1 MGNIQEK
8 NITKGDLICKVGVFT
23 AAFALL
29 ASFSAANAAD
39 SYKFDFGD
47 GPVAAGYT
55 QIKSTTKF
63 DATKGY
69 GFESGTISSVDRL
82 WDDDLKTDFLTSK
95 GDMIFSVVL
104 PQGNYEVTFTF
115 GDGENESETTV
126 WAENRKLMFDRVT
139 TAGGVFSTQSVSLRR
154 METKS
159 IDGSVTMSIK
169 DREKDYRTWDN
180 KLTFIINGKAPAVA
194 GIEIKPKNDVT
205 TLWLCGNS
213 TVVDQILAPW
223 AGWGQMSPGFFKSS
237 LAVAN
242 YAESGLT
249 ASGFYSMK
257 RLAKILAEVRKGDYV
272 TVQFAHNDQK
282 NANDVANYEAT
293 LTKYANEIKAKGAIP
308 LFITSTARQG
318 ELDPKT
324 SVGGLPE
331 KMRALGNKLGVT
343 VLDLNQHTINL
354 QNALGN
360 NKEKLYMYTASDKT
374 HFCEYGAYE
383 LARAILEEIKAKVPD
398 LAKHLRDDHVAFDSK
413 KPDALDILSQ
423 AKTPITEGGLI
434 QVPEEPESS
443 SSDETPAS
451 SADVASSSSSVSVT
465 STDLPANAVIG
476 IQGVDFASADGVK
489 ETTNAGYDGEGYLN
503 IDNGVGTRA
512 TYKLE
517 KDSSRG
523 DSVYIR
529 FANGSDAN
537 RDMLVNGIEVEFP
550 PTGSWTEWKIVS
562 IPLNLSNSVRLELES
577 LAEKG
582 GPNINWIAWNTVSV
596 ESVEKDAVSEDS
608 SKVDV
613 LPVDS
618 TKTDSVVVDSVK
630 NDSTGIVPAD
640 SVQGIAVA
648 LNAVKPSAKIIGDRL
663 VMNHVPRGS
672 FVINIFDMQGN
683 LVKAFRNISGNEVR
697 VDLKAGAYVV
707 NFLHMDHSLGA
718 CKLVKH

>member
-1 MGNIQEK
+1 MEK
-8 NITKGDLICKVGVFT
+8 HEDIRYSKADIICKAIVFVV
-23 AAFALL
+23 AFAILGAFSL
-29 ASFSAANAAD
+29 AQAAD
-39 SYKFDFGD
+39 NYKFDFGD

-95 GDMIFSVVL
+95 GNMVFSVVL
-104 PQGNYEVTFTF
+104 PQGNYEVTFIF

-180 KLTFIINGKAPAVA
+180 KLTFIISGKAPAIA
-194 GIEIKPKNDVT
+194 GLEIKPKTDVT

-213 TVVDQILAPW
+213 TVVDQLTAPW

-257 RLAKILAEVRKGDYV
+257 RLAKILAEVKKGDYV

-282 NANDVANYEAT
+282 NANDVANYETT

-308 LFITSTARQG
+308 LFVTSTARQG

-331 KMRALGNKLGVT
+331 KMRALGKKLGVT
-343 VLDLNQHTINL
+343 VLDLNQHSINL

-383 LARAILEEIKAKVPD
+383 LARAILEEIKSKVPD
-398 LAKHLRDDHVAFDSK
+398 LAKHLRDDHIGFDSK
-413 KPDALDILSQ
+413 KPDALDILTQ
-423 AKTPITEGGLI
+423 KKAPITEGGLI

-443 SSDETPAS
+443 SSIEIPTS
-451 SADVASSSSSVSVT
+451 SAESSSSVESST
-465 STDLPANAVIG
+465 SINTEPTDAPANVVVG
-476 IQGVDFASADGVK
+476 IQGTNFTSADGVK
-489 ETTNAGYDGEGYLN
+489 ETTNAGFDGEGYLN
-503 IDNGVGTRA
+503 IDNAVGSRA
-512 TYKLE
+512 TFHLE
-517 KDSSRG
+517 KDSTRG
-523 DSVYIR
+523 DSIYIR
-529 FANGSDAN
+529 YANGSDAN
-537 RDMLVNGIEVEFP
+537 RNMIINGIEIEFP
-550 PTGSWTEWKIVS
+550 PTGSWTDWKIVS
-562 IPLNLSNSVRLELES
+562 APLNLGNSVRLEIES
-577 LAEKG
+577 LTEKG
-582 GPNINWIAWNTVSV
+582 GPNINWIGWNTDAIDTRRNVTTKFSVSFT
-596 ESVEKDAVSEDS
+596 ENR
-608 SKVDV
+608 
-613 LPVDS
+613 LTL
-618 TKTDSVVVDSVK
+618 TKA
-630 NDSTGIVPAD
+630 P
-640 SVQGIAVA
+640 
-648 LNAVKPSAKIIGDRL
+648 IGPYSI
-663 VMNHVPRGS
+663 H
-672 FVINIFDMQGN
+672 IFDMQGN
-683 LVKAFRNISGNEVR
+683 QVQCFTNVQGNEFNVQLKRGGYLVR
-697 VDLKAGAYVV
+697 ISQNNHLIGHFKIIKR
-707 NFLHMDHSLGA
+707 N
-718 CKLVKH
+718 

>member
-1 MGNIQEK
+1 MFNESK
-8 NITKGDLICKVGVFT
+8 FSKSDLAVKAGIFLVAFAMI
-23 AAFALL
+23 AAFSKAH
-29 ASFSAANAAD
+29 AAD

-55 QIKSTTKF
+55 QIKSNTKF
-63 DATKGY
+63 DAAKGY

-139 TAGGVFSTQSVSLRR
+139 TAGGVFSTQRVSLRR

-180 KLTFIINGKAPAVA
+180 KLTFIISGKAPAIA
-194 GIEIKPKNDVT
+194 GLEIKPKTDVT

-213 TVVDQILAPW
+213 TVVDQLTAPW

-257 RLAKILAEVRKGDYV
+257 RLAKILAEVKKGDYV

-282 NANDVANYEAT
+282 NATDVANYETT

-308 LFITSTARQG
+308 LFVTSTARQG

-331 KMRALGNKLGVT
+331 KMRALGKKLGVT
-343 VLDLNQHTINL
+343 VLDLNQHSINL

-413 KPDALDILSQ
+413 KPDTLDVLSQ
-423 AKTPITEGGLI
+423 AKAPITEGGLI

-443 SSDETPAS
+443 SSADAPAE
-451 SADVASSSSSVSVT
+451 SSSSKGGE
-465 STDLPANAVIG
+465 STEGTISADLPANAVIG
-476 IQGVDFASADGVK
+476 IQGDQFASADGVK
-489 ETTNAGYDGEGYLN
+489 ETTNAGYTGEGYLN
-503 IDNGVGTRA
+503 IDNGAGTRA

-517 KDSSRG
+517 KDSTRG
-523 DSVYIR
+523 DTVYIR

-537 RDMLVNGIEVEFP
+537 RDMIVNGIEVEFP
-550 PTGSWTEWKIVS
+550 PTGSWTDWKIVS
-562 IPLNLSNSVRLELES
+562 VPLNLSNSVRLEMES

-582 GPNINWIAWNTVSV
+582 GPNIDWIGWSV
-596 ESVEKDAVSEDS
+596 NHSADS
-608 SKVDV
+608 SAE
-613 LPVDS
+613 PQAIS
-618 TKTDSVVVDSVK
+618 QNIAGAATKFSARFSGS
-630 NDSTGIVPAD
+630 NI
-640 SVQGIAVA
+640 I
-648 LNAVKPSAKIIGDRL
+648 LNNAP
-663 VMNHVPRGS
+663 NGS
-672 FVINIFDMQGN
+672 YTISIFDMQGH
-683 LVKAFRNISGNEVR
+683 RIQNIQNAYGNEINVPLNR
-697 VDLKAGAYVV
+697 GTYLIRISQDGRT
-707 NFLHMDHSLGA
+707 LGMTRA
-718 CKLVKH
+718 IKQK

>member
-1 MGNIQEK
+1 MFNE
-8 NITKGDLICKVGVFT
+8 TKFSKSDLAVKVGVFL
-23 AAFALL
+23 AAFGLIA
-29 ASFSAANAAD
+29 AFSKTHAAD

-55 QIKSTTKF
+55 QIKSTTNF

-180 KLTFIINGKAPAVA
+180 KLTFIISGKAPAIA
-194 GIEIKPKNDVT
+194 GLEIKPKTDVT

-213 TVVDQILAPW
+213 TVVDQIMAPW
-223 AGWGQMSPGFFKSS
+223 AGWGQMSPGFFKAS

-257 RLAKILAEVRKGDYV
+257 RLAKILAEVKKGDYV

-282 NANDVANYEAT
+282 NANDVANYETT
-293 LTKYANEIKAKGAIP
+293 LTKYVSEIKAKGAIP

-331 KMRALGNKLGVT
+331 KMRALGQKLGVT

-423 AKTPITEGGLI
+423 AKAPITEGGLI
-434 QVPEEPESS
+434 QVPEEPKSS
-443 SSDETPAS
+443 G
-451 SADVASSSSSVSVT
+451 SADTPTSSSSVPAT
-465 STDLPANAVIG
+465 SAELPANAVIG
-476 IQGVDFASADGVK
+476 IQGDQFATADGVK
-489 ETTNAGYDGEGYLN
+489 ETTNAGYTGDGYLN
-503 IDNGVGTRA
+503 IDNATGSRA
-512 TYKLE
+512 TYMLE
-517 KDSSRG
+517 KDQTRG
-523 DSVYIR
+523 DTVYIR

-537 RDMLVNGIEVEFP
+537 RDMIVNGIEVEFP
-550 PTGSWTEWKIVS
+550 PTGSWTNWKIAS
-562 IPLNLSNSVRLELES
+562 IPLNLSNSVRLEIES

-582 GPNINWIAWNTVSV
+582 GPNIDWIGWSV
-596 ESVEKDAVSEDS
+596 NHSADS
-608 SKVDV
+608 SAE
-613 LPVDS
+613 PQAIS
-618 TKTDSVVVDSVK
+618 Q
-630 NDSTGIVPAD
+630 NITGAAAKLSAHFFGNSI
-640 SVQGIAVA
+640 I
-648 LNAVKPSAKIIGDRL
+648 LNNAPSGLYNA
-663 VMNHVPRGS
+663 S
-672 FVINIFDMQGN
+672 IFDMQGN
-683 LVKAFRNISGNEVR
+683 KVKSIQNAQGNEFYVQLNR
-697 VDLKAGAYVV
+697 GAYLIRISQD
-707 NFLHMDHSLGA
+707 NRIFGMSRII
-718 CKLVKH
+718 KR

>member
-1 MGNIQEK
+1 MI
-8 NITKGDLICKVGVFT
+8 V
-23 AAFALL
+23 AFSKAH
-29 ASFSAANAAD
+29 AAD
-39 SYKFDFGD
+39 NYKFDFGD

-82 WDDDLKTDFLTSK
+82 WDDDLKTDFLTAK

-180 KLTFIINGKAPAVA
+180 KLTFIISGKAPAIA
-194 GIEIKPKNDVT
+194 GLEIKPKTDVT

-257 RLAKILAEVRKGDYV
+257 RLAKILAEVKKGDYV

-331 KMRALGNKLGVT
+331 KMRALGKKLGVT
-343 VLDLNQHTINL
+343 VLDLNQHSINL

-413 KPDALDILSQ
+413 KPDALDVLSQ
-423 AKTPITEGGLI
+423 AKAPITEGGLI

-443 SSDETPAS
+443 SSVDVPKS
-451 SADVASSSSSVSVT
+451 SSSEEIPTNSDDIASSSSSVPET
-465 STDLPANAVIG
+465 SAELPANAVIG
-476 IQGVDFASADGVK
+476 IQGDQFASADGVK
-489 ETTNAGYDGEGYLN
+489 ETTNAGYTGEGYLN

-512 TYKLE
+512 TFKLE
-517 KDSSRG
+517 KDTTRG
-523 DSVYIR
+523 DTVYIR

-537 RDMLVNGIEVEFP
+537 RDMIINGIEVEFP
-550 PTGSWTEWKIVS
+550 PTGSWTDWKIVS
-562 IPLNLSNSVRLELES
+562 VPLNLSNSVRLEMES

-582 GPNINWIAWNTVSV
+582 GPNIDWIGWSIKSAETPTVS
-596 ESVEKDAVSEDS
+596 SGS
-608 SKVDV
+608 S
-613 LPVDS
+613 S
-618 TKTDSVVVDSVK
+618 TDFTDDTQVISQDIARITTKFSARFSGNSIILK
-630 NDSTGIVPAD
+630 NAP
-640 SVQGIAVA
+640 
-648 LNAVKPSAKIIGDRL
+648 N
-663 VMNHVPRGS
+663 GS
-672 FVINIFDMQGN
+672 YTISIFDMQGN
-683 LVKAFRNISGNEVR
+683 KVKSIQNAQGNEFNVQLNHGTYLIR
-697 VDLKAGAYVV
+697 ISQGKRTFG
-707 NFLHMDHSLGA
+707 MSRII
-718 CKLVKH
+718 KR

>member
-1 MGNIQEK
+1 MVNGSK
-8 NITKGDLICKVGVFT
+8 FSKGDLAVKIGVFL
-23 AAFALL
+23 AAFGLIA
-29 ASFSAANAAD
+29 AFSKTHAAD

-55 QIKSTTKF
+55 QIKSTTNF

-115 GDGENESETTV
+115 GDGENKSETTV

-180 KLTFIINGKAPAVA
+180 KLTFIISGKAPAIA
-194 GIEIKPKNDVT
+194 GLEIKPKTDVT

-213 TVVDQILAPW
+213 TVVDQIMAPW

-257 RLAKILAEVRKGDYV
+257 RLAKILAEVKKGDYV

-282 NANDVANYEAT
+282 NATDVANYETT
-293 LTKYANEIKAKGAIP
+293 LTKYANEIKAKDAIP
-308 LFITSTARQG
+308 LFVTSTARQG

-331 KMRALGNKLGVT
+331 KMRALGQKLGVT
-343 VLDLNQHTINL
+343 VLDLNQHSINL

-423 AKTPITEGGLI
+423 AKAPITEGGLI

-443 SSDETPAS
+443 G
-451 SADVASSSSSVSVT
+451 SADTPTSSSSVPAT
-465 STDLPANAVIG
+465 SAELPANAVIG
-476 IQGVDFASADGVK
+476 IQGDQFATADGVK
-489 ETTNAGYDGEGYLN
+489 ETTNAGYTGDGYLN
-503 IDNGVGTRA
+503 IDNATGSRA
-512 TYKLE
+512 TYMLE
-517 KDSSRG
+517 KDQTRG
-523 DSVYIR
+523 DTVYIR

-537 RDMLVNGIEVEFP
+537 RDMIVNGIEVEFP
-550 PTGSWTEWKIVS
+550 PTGSWTNWKIAS
-562 IPLNLSNSVRLELES
+562 IPLNLSNSVRLEIES

-582 GPNINWIAWNTVSV
+582 GPNIDWIGWSV
-596 ESVEKDAVSEDS
+596 NHSADS
-608 SKVDV
+608 SAE
-613 LPVDS
+613 PQAIS
-618 TKTDSVVVDSVK
+618 Q
-630 NDSTGIVPAD
+630 NITGAAAKFSAHFFGNSI
-640 SVQGIAVA
+640 I
-648 LNAVKPSAKIIGDRL
+648 LNNAPSGLYNA
-663 VMNHVPRGS
+663 S
-672 FVINIFDMQGN
+672 IFDMQGN
-683 LVKAFRNISGNEVR
+683 KVKSIQNAQGNEFYVQLNR
-697 VDLKAGAYVV
+697 GAYLIRISQD
-707 NFLHMDHSLGA
+707 NRIFGMSRII
-718 CKLVKH
+718 KR

>member
-1 MGNIQEK
+1 MINESK
-8 NITKGDLICKVGVFT
+8 NSKSDLAVKAGIFL
-23 AAFALL
+23 AAFGLIA
-29 ASFSAANAAD
+29 AFSSTHAAD

-55 QIKSTTKF
+55 QIKSNTKF

-104 PQGNYEVTFTF
+104 PQGNYEVSFTF

-180 KLTFIINGKAPAVA
+180 KLTFIISGKAPAVA

-213 TVVDQILAPW
+213 TVVDQLTAPW

-257 RLAKILAEVRKGDYV
+257 RLAKILAEVKKGDYV

-282 NANDVANYEAT
+282 NATDVANYETT

-308 LFITSTARQG
+308 LFVTSTARQG

-331 KMRALGNKLGVT
+331 KMRALGQKLGVT
-343 VLDLNQHTINL
+343 VLDLNQHSINL

-383 LARAILEEIKAKVPD
+383 LARAILEEMKTKVPD
-398 LAKHLRDDHVAFDSK
+398 LAKHLRDNHVAFDSK
-413 KPDALDILSQ
+413 KPDALDILTQ
-423 AKTPITEGGLI
+423 AKAPITEGGLI

-443 SSDETPAS
+443 SSGEAPAE
-451 SADVASSSSSVSVT
+451 SSSSKGGESTEGTT
-465 STDLPANAVIG
+465 SAELPANAVIG
-476 IQGVDFASADGVK
+476 IQGDQFASADGVK
-489 ETTNAGYDGEGYLN
+489 ETTNTGYTGEGYLN
-503 IDNGVGTRA
+503 IDNGAGTRA

-517 KDSSRG
+517 KDSTRG
-523 DSVYIR
+523 DTVYIR

-537 RDMLVNGIEVEFP
+537 RDMIVNGIEVEFP
-550 PTGSWTEWKIVS
+550 PTGSWTNWKIVS
-562 IPLNLSNSVRLELES
+562 VPLNLSNSVRLEMES

-582 GPNINWIAWNTVSV
+582 GPNIDWIGWSV
-596 ESVEKDAVSEDS
+596 NHSADS
-608 SKVDV
+608 SAE
-613 LPVDS
+613 PQAIS
-618 TKTDSVVVDSVK
+618 Q
-630 NDSTGIVPAD
+630 NITGAAAKFSAHFSGNSIF
-640 SVQGIAVA
+640 
-648 LNAVKPSAKIIGDRL
+648 LNNAP
-663 VMNHVPRGS
+663 NGS
-672 FVINIFDMQGN
+672 YTISIFDMQGN
-683 LVKAFRNISGNEVR
+683 KVKSIQNAQGNEFNVQLNHGTYIIR
-697 VDLKAGAYVV
+697 ISQDNRIFEMTRIIKR
-707 NFLHMDHSLGA
+707 
-718 CKLVKH
+718 